1 MECHHWNITKNTPRE
16 IIMISIKLVSL
27 PVNDQ
32 EKALQFYT
40 ETLGFLKQ
48 QDIPMGEFR
57 WLTVTSPAS
66 DEIELVLE
74 PMGFDAAKTYYRSL
88 YDAGIPVTAFATDDI
103 EQEFERLLKHGVKF
117 KSPPTKMGPVT
128 IAVFDDTC
136 GNLIQ
141 LFEVGP
147 AE

>member
-1 MECHHWNITKNTPRE
+1 
-16 IIMISIKLVSL
+16 MIKIKLTSI
-27 PVNDQ
+27 PVEDQ

-40 ETLGFLKQ
+40 QTLGFLKQ

-57 WLTVTSPAS
+57 WLTVVSPAS

-74 PMGFDAAKTYYRSL
+74 PMGFTPARSYFRAL
-88 YDAGIPVTAFATDDI
+88 YEAGIPVTAFATDDI
-103 EQEFERLLKHGVKF
+103 EAEFERLLKHGVRF

-128 IAVFDDTC
+128 LAVFDDSC

-141 LFEVGP
+141 LFEVSTT
-147 AE
+147 E

>member
-1 MECHHWNITKNTPRE
+1 
-16 IIMISIKLVSL
+16 MIQIKLTSL
-27 PVNDQ
+27 PVADQ

-57 WLTVTSPAS
+57 WLTVVSPAS

-74 PMGFDAAKTYYRSL
+74 PMGFMPAKEYYRAL
-88 YDAGIPVTAFATDDI
+88 YEAGIPATAFATDDI
-103 EQEFERLLKHGVKF
+103 EHEFERLLKHGVKF
-117 KSPPTKMGPVT
+117 KTPPTKMGPVT
-128 IAVFDDTC
+128 IAMFDDTC

-141 LFEVGP
+141 LFEVGTK
-147 AE
+147 E

>member
-1 MECHHWNITKNTPRE
+1 MDRHRGNIFKELPGK
-16 IIMISIKLVSL
+16 ISMISIKLTSI
-27 PVNDQ
+27 PVDDQ
-32 EKALQFYT
+32 DKALQFYT
-40 ETLGFLKQ
+40 EVLGFLKQ
-48 QDIPMGEFR
+48 QDIPMGDFR

-66 DEIELVLE
+66 DEVELVLE
-74 PMGFDAAKTYYRSL
+74 PMGFAPAETYYKSL
-88 YDAGIPVTAFATDDI
+88 YEAGVPVTAFVTDDI

-141 LFEVGP
+141 LFEVGT

>member
-1 MECHHWNITKNTPRE
+1 MLQ
-16 IIMISIKLVSL
+16 IKLTSI
-27 PVNDQ
+27 PVEDQ

-40 ETLGFLKQ
+40 EILGFLKQ

-57 WLTVTSPAS
+57 WLTLTSPAS

-74 PMGFDAAKTYYRSL
+74 PMGFAPAKSYYQSL
-88 YDAGIPVTAFATDDI
+88 YEAGIPVTAFATDDI

-128 IAVFDDTC
+128 IAVLDDTC

-141 LFEVGP
+141 LFEVST